1 MGGRKTNPLTQIE
14 TEKLKINPNKIIEH
28 NILNLNIKDIPEKF
42 NFWDIELLITEFK
55 NDVLM
60 VNLPFNKQRKT
71 FHEYCFVLF
80 YESTKA
86 ADFCEMWNH
95 KTVLDTFGNCRT
107 LNFHQ
112 GNNSPR
118 DVILRVL
125 TSRVMAEEV
134 YLYKINFYLVVN
146 F

>member
-1 MGGRKTNPLTQIE
+1 MEKNIGRKTNPLTQTE
-14 TEKLKINPNKIIEH
+14 TEKLKLDSDKILKY
-28 NILNLNIKDIPEKF
+28 NIVNLNIKDIPEKF
-42 NFWDIELLITEFK
+42 NFWDIEVLTKEVRDDILLI
-55 NDVLM
+55 
-60 VNLPFNKQRKT
+60 NLPYNKQRKS

-80 YESTKA
+80 NTAEKA
-86 ADFCEMWNH
+86 AEFCEMWN
-95 KTVLDTFGNCRT
+95 KKIVMDTFGNFRK

-134 YLYKINFYLVVN
+134 YFYIIIKY
-146 F
+146 

>member
-1 MGGRKTNPLTQIE
+1 M
-14 TEKLKINPNKIIEH
+14 KIDAKKILEN

-42 NFWDIELLITEFK
+42 NFWDIELLTTEFR

-60 VNLPFNKQRKT
+60 INLPFNKQRKT

-95 KTVLDTFGNCRT
+95 KTVLDTFGNYRT
-107 LNFHQ
+107 LNFHE

-134 YLYKINFYLVVN
+134 FYIFIFVYLFFYLL
-146 F
+146 FLFI